1 MELTNIPD
9 FIINNNKWIV
19 LLISIM
25 ISGVIYI
32 KTDKETESIST
43 NTSSII
49 LLLLFGIGYFFSN
62 NIQLSNFTWAIP
74 IVISCI
80 IALVIFIY
88 VALKID
94 TRTFAI
100 FSYIT
105 GIIFTLIITV
115 GLALLFYIF
124 SNFLKSRTGWAGFM
138 IHLVFYIPCLLLSF
152 VNYIINEFKLT
163 TNPVLILFIVEIL
176 LMVFYLFL
184 PEIINHITI
193 NDGIPI
199 LEESRFLSSENTIDI
214 DKIAKKPDMD
224 IQIYG
229 NTNNTENYD
238 YAISMWTYVNI
249 HNSNRIAYNTESNIF
264 NYGHNGSGT
273 PTENGDGKPRITYY
287 TGDSSGDVTNNVH
300 RIYFTNNVSTSGTTV
315 EKPYYELKLPYQKW
329 NNIIFNYKST
339 HVDLFINGHLE
350 RTFSFKHK
358 TPLFTS
364 GDTITTGSADGLN
377 GSISNIRYYPK
388 TLSKPR
394 IASMYNLFMNK
405 TPPTNNL

>member
-1 MELTNIPD
+1 MEIKDIPELL
-9 FIINNNKWIV
+9 INNNKWIV
-19 LLISIM
+19 LILSII
-25 ISGVIYI
+25 ISGVTYI
-32 KTDKETESIST
+32 KTDKDSEST
-43 NTSSII
+43 NTSII
-49 LLLLFGIGYFFSN
+49 IFLLLFGIAYFYIN
-62 NIQLSNFTWAIP
+62 TMQHKLSNYTWAIP

-80 IALVIFIY
+80 IAIAIFIY

-94 TRTFAI
+94 ARTFAI

-124 SNFLKSRTGWAGFM
+124 SNYLKSRTGWAGFI

-152 VNYIINEFKLT
+152 VNYIIDEFNLT

-199 LEESRFLSSENTIDI
+199 LEDSIFLSSEYIVDI

-238 YAISMWTYVNI
+238 YAISMWTYVNN
-249 HNSNRIAYNTESNIF
+249 HNSNRIAYNTESNMF

-273 PTENGDGKPRITYY
+273 LTEHGDGKPRITYY
-287 TGDSSGDVTNNVH
+287 TGDSSGDATNDVH
-300 RIYFTNNVSTSGTTV
+300 RIYFTNNVSTSGAAA

-329 NNIIFNYKST
+329 NNIVFNYKST

-350 RTFSFKHK
+350 RTFSFKNK
-358 TPLFTS
+358 TPGFTS

-394 IASMYNLFMNK
+394 IASMYNLFMKK